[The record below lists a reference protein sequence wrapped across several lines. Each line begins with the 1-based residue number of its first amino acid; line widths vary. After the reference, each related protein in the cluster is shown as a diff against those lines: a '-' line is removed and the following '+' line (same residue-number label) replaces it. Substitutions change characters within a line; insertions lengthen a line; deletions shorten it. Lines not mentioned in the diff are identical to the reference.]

1 MNNTQRTCLVKGAVY
16 FVICICV
23 TKTEF
28 QQLFATLYL
37 TEIFAATNPW
47 LKNE

>member
-1 MNNTQRTCLVKGAVY
+1 MNNTQKTCLVKGAIY
-16 FVICICV
+16 FVIGICV

-28 QQLFATLYL
+28 QQLFATLCL
-37 TEIFAATNPW
+37 IEILAATNPW